1 MRLLLHLNHP
11 FSVHKVLLTIRKIV
25 MTQSTSRKADLVYQL
40 NDRPPLPQ
48 TVFAALQHLLAMFVA
63 VITPSLIICQSL
75 GVPADQTNTII
86 SMSLFASG
94 LSSFIQI
101 RTFGPIGSGLLSIQG
116 TSFNFLG
123 PIIGAGL
130 ALKAGG
136 ANIETMMAA
145 IFGTI
150 LVASFAEILLS
161 RVLQFAQRVITPL
174 VSGIVVTLIGLTLV
188 QVGLISM
195 GGGYAAMAEGTFG
208 SLDKLAL
215 AGTVL
220 AIIVLLN
227 RAHNPYVRVAS
238 IVIAMLVGYVMAYLM
253 GMVNTDNLAE
263 TQLIALPIPM
273 QYGLGF
279 DWSLFIPLVLIFLIT
294 ALEAIGDITATSEV
308 SGEPVKGP
316 VYMKRIKGGVLADGI
331 NSALAA
337 VFNSFP
343 NSTFSQNNGVIL
355 LTGVA
360 SRYVGYFI
368 AGMLVLLGLFPG
380 VASFVQLI
388 PEPVLG
394 GATIVMFGT
403 IAAAGVRIIS
413 RVDLDRRAILIM
425 ALSFSM
431 GLGIAQKPE
440 ILQFMPEFIKNLFSS
455 GVAAGGITAILLNLL
470 LPEVR
475 RDENAASVTE
485 TAQESN

>member
-1 MRLLLHLNHP
+1 MR
-11 FSVHKVLLTIRKIV
+11 KVLLTIRKIA
-25 MTQSTSRKADLVYQL
+25 MTQPTSRKADLVYQL

-48 TVFAALQHLLAMFVA
+48 TLFAALQHLLAMFVA

-136 ANIETMMAA
+136 ADIETMMAA

-150 LVASFAEILLS
+150 LVASSAEILLS
-161 RVLQFAQRVITPL
+161 RVLQFAQRIITPL

-195 GGGYAAMAEGTFG
+195 GGGYASMADGSFG

-253 GMVNTDNLAE
+253 GMVNTDNLAQ

-316 VYMKRIKGGVLADGI
+316 MYMKRIKGGVLADGL

-455 GVAAGGITAILLNLL
+455 GVAAGGITAIVLNLL

>member
-1 MRLLLHLNHP
+1 
-11 FSVHKVLLTIRKIV
+11 
-25 MTQSTSRKADLVYQL
+25 MTQPTSRKADLVYQL

-48 TVFAALQHLLAMFVA
+48 TLFAALQHLLAMFVA

-136 ANIETMMAA
+136 ADIETMMAA

-150 LVASFAEILLS
+150 LVASSAEILLS
-161 RVLQFAQRVITPL
+161 RVLQFAQRIITPL

-195 GGGYAAMAEGTFG
+195 GGGYAAMADGSFG

-316 VYMKRIKGGVLADGI
+316 VYMKRIKGGVLADGL

-455 GVAAGGITAILLNLL
+455 GVAAGGITAIVLNLL
-470 LPEVR
+470 LPEIR
-475 RDENAASVTE
+475 RDENAASITE

>member
-1 MRLLLHLNHP
+1 
-11 FSVHKVLLTIRKIV
+11 
-25 MTQSTSRKADLVYQL
+25 MTQPTSRKADLVYQL

-48 TVFAALQHLLAMFVA
+48 TIFAALQHLLAMFVA

-136 ANIETMMAA
+136 ADIETMMAA

-150 LVASFAEILLS
+150 LVASSAEILLS

-195 GGGYAAMAEGTFG
+195 GGGYAAMADGSFG

-220 AIIVLLN
+220 AIIVQLN

-253 GMVNTDNLAE
+253 GMVNTDNLAQ

-316 VYMKRIKGGVLADGI
+316 VYMKRIKGGVLADGL

-455 GVAAGGITAILLNLL
+455 GVAAGGITAIVLNLL

-475 RDENAASVTE
+475 RNENAASVTE

>member
-1 MRLLLHLNHP
+1 
-11 FSVHKVLLTIRKIV
+11 
-25 MTQSTSRKADLVYQL
+25 MTTPNTPRPTELVYQL
-40 NDRPPLPQ
+40 NERPPLPQ
-48 TVFAALQHLLAMFVA
+48 TLFAALQHLLAMFVA

-75 GVPADQTNTII
+75 GVPSDQTNTII

-94 LSSFIQI
+94 ICSFIQI
-101 RTFGPIGSGLLSIQG
+101 RTIGPIGSGLLSIQG

-130 ALKAGG
+130 SLKAGG
-136 ANIETMMAA
+136 ASIETIMAA

-150 LVASFAEILLS
+150 LVASSAEILLS
-161 RVLQFAQRVITPL
+161 RILQYAQKIITPL
-174 VSGIVVTLIGLTLV
+174 VSGIVVTLIGLTLI
-188 QVGLISM
+188 QIGLVSI
-195 GGGYAAMAEGTFG
+195 GGGYGAMANNTFG
-208 SLDKLAL
+208 SLDNLAL
-215 AGTVL
+215 AG
-220 AIIVLLN
+220 IVLGLIVILN
-227 RAHNPYVRVAS
+227 RAKNPYLRVAS
-238 IVIAMLVGYVMAYLM
+238 IVIAMFAGCIAAYFM
-253 GMVNTDNLAE
+253 GMLDFSQPT
-263 TQLIALPIPM
+263 THQMIALPIPM
-273 QYGLGF
+273 QFGLGF

-308 SGEPVKGP
+308 SGEPVDGP
-316 VYMKRIKGGVLADGI
+316 IYLKRIKGGVLADGL
-331 NSALAA
+331 NSAIAA

-343 NSTFSQNNGVIL
+343 NSTFSQNNGIIM

-368 AGMLVLLGLFPG
+368 SAMLILLGLFPG
-380 VASFVQLI
+380 VANFVQLI

-440 ILQFMPEFIKNLFSS
+440 ILQFMPDVIKSIFSS
-455 GVAAGGITAILLNLL
+455 GVSAGGITAILLSMF
-470 LPEVR
+470 LPAT
-475 RDENAASVTE
+475 DHK
-485 TAQESN
+485 QD

>member
-1 MRLLLHLNHP
+1 M
-11 FSVHKVLLTIRKIV
+11 T
-25 MTQSTSRKADLVYQL
+25 TQSASRKSELVYQL
-40 NDRPPLPQ
+40 NDRPPLPH
-48 TVFAALQHLLAMFVA
+48 TIFAAMQHLLAMFVA
-63 VITPSLIICQSL
+63 VITPSLIICQAL
-75 GVPADQTNTII
+75 GVSVEQTNTII

-94 LSSFIQI
+94 ISSFIQI
-101 RTFGPIGSGLLSIQG
+101 RTIGPIGSGLLSIQG

-130 ALKAGG
+130 ALKQGG
-136 ANIETMMAA
+136 ADIPTMMAA

-150 LVASFAEILLS
+150 LFASTAEMLLS
-161 RVLQFAQRVITPL
+161 RVLEYARRIISPL
-174 VSGIVVTLIGLTLV
+174 VSGIVVTLIGLTLI
-188 QVGLISM
+188 QVGLVSM
-195 GGGYAAMAEGTFG
+195 GGGYSALGDGTFG

-215 AGTVL
+215 AG
-220 AIIVLLN
+220 IVLSLIIILN
-227 RAHNPYVRVAS
+227 RSSNPYIRVAS
-238 IVIAMLVGYVMAYLM
+238 IVIAMTVGYIVAYLM
-253 GMVNTDNLAE
+253 GMVDTSSMAE
-263 TQLIALPIPM
+263 TALFAVPMPM
-273 QYGLGF
+273 QFGLSF
-279 DWSLFIPLVLIFLIT
+279 DWSLFIPLVLVFLIT
-294 ALEAIGDITATSEV
+294 AIEAIGDITATSEV

-316 VYMKRIKGGVLADGI
+316 VYLKRIKGGVLADGV
-331 NSALAA
+331 NSAIAA
-337 VFNSFP
+337 LFNSFP

-403 IAAAGVRIIS
+403 IAAAGIRIIS
-413 RVDLDRRAILIM
+413 REELDRRAILIM

-440 ILQFMPEFIKNLFSS
+440 ILQFMPEFIKSIFSS
-455 GVAAGGITAILLNLL
+455 GISAGGITAIVLNIL
-470 LPEVR
+470 LPLTDNKQHTTTKEITT
-475 RDENAASVTE
+475 EETSPLKEAS
-485 TAQESN
+485 ESAS

>member
-1 MRLLLHLNHP
+1 
-11 FSVHKVLLTIRKIV
+11 
-25 MTQSTSRKADLVYQL
+25 MTQPTSRKADLVYQL

-48 TVFAALQHLLAMFVA
+48 TLFAALQHLLAMFVA

-136 ANIETMMAA
+136 ADIETMMAA

-150 LVASFAEILLS
+150 LVASSAEILLS
-161 RVLQFAQRVITPL
+161 RVLQFAQRIITPL

-195 GGGYAAMAEGTFG
+195 GGGYAAMADGSFG

-253 GMVNTDNLAE
+253 GMVNTDNLAQ

-316 VYMKRIKGGVLADGI
+316 MYMKRIKGGVLADGL

-380 VASFVQLI
+380 VASFVQLT

-455 GVAAGGITAILLNLL
+455 GVAAGGITAIVLNLL

>member
-1 MRLLLHLNHP
+1 
-11 FSVHKVLLTIRKIV
+11 
-25 MTQSTSRKADLVYQL
+25 MTQPTSRKADLVYQL

-48 TVFAALQHLLAMFVA
+48 TLFAALQHLLAMFVA

-136 ANIETMMAA
+136 ADIESMMAA

-150 LVASFAEILLS
+150 LVASSAEILLS
-161 RVLQFAQRVITPL
+161 RVLQFAQRIITPL

-195 GGGYAAMAEGTFG
+195 GGGYAAMADGSFG

-263 TQLIALPIPM
+263 TQFIALPIPM

-316 VYMKRIKGGVLADGI
+316 VYMKRIKGGVLADGL

-455 GVAAGGITAILLNLL
+455 GVAAGGITAIVLNLL

>member
-1 MRLLLHLNHP
+1 MTTPNPMR
-11 FSVHKVLLTIRKIV
+11 KT
-25 MTQSTSRKADLVYQL
+25 DLIYQL

-48 TVFAALQHLLAMFVA
+48 TLFAALQHLLAMFVA
-63 VITPSLIICQSL
+63 VITPSLIICQAL
-75 GVPADQTNTII
+75 GVSAEQTNTII

-94 LSSFIQI
+94 ISSFIQI
-101 RTFGPIGSGLLSIQG
+101 RTFGPIGSGLLSVQG

-136 ANIETMMAA
+136 ASVESMMAA

-161 RVLQFAQRVITPL
+161 RVLEYARRIITPL
-174 VSGIVVTLIGLTLV
+174 VSGIVVTLIGLTLI
-188 QVGLISM
+188 QVGLVSM
-195 GGGYAAMAEGTFG
+195 GGGYAALGDGTFG

-220 AIIVLLN
+220 GLIVLLN
-227 RAHNPYVRVAS
+227 RAKNPYVRVAS
-238 IVIAMLVGYVMAYLM
+238 IVIAMLVGYVMAYFM
-253 GMVNTDNLAE
+253 GMVDTRQASSSSALV
-263 TQLIALPIPM
+263 ALPIPM
-273 QYGLGF
+273 QFGLSF

-316 VYMKRIKGGVLADGI
+316 VYMKRIKGGVLADGL

-380 VASFVQLI
+380 VAGFVQLI

-440 ILQFMPEFIKNLFSS
+440 ILQFMPEFIKSIFSS
-455 GVAAGGITAILLNLL
+455 GVAAGGITAIVLNLL
-470 LPEVR
+470 LPEKR
-475 RDENAASVTE
+475 QDEEEEKAHEPATVKR
-485 TAQESN
+485 

>member
-1 MRLLLHLNHP
+1 MC
-11 FSVHKVLLTIRKIV
+11 KVLLTIRKIA
-25 MTQSTSRKADLVYQL
+25 MTQPTSRKADLVYQL

-48 TVFAALQHLLAMFVA
+48 TLFAALQHLLAMFVA

-130 ALKAGG
+130 ALKAGD
-136 ANIETMMAA
+136 ASIETMMAA

-195 GGGYAAMAEGTFG
+195 GGGYAAMADGSFG

-316 VYMKRIKGGVLADGI
+316 VYMKRIKGGVLADGL

-455 GVAAGGITAILLNLL
+455 GVAAGGITAIVLNLL

-475 RDENAASVTE
+475 RDENAASVSKTE
-485 TAQESN
+485 AAQESN

>member
-1 MRLLLHLNHP
+1 
-11 FSVHKVLLTIRKIV
+11 
-25 MTQSTSRKADLVYQL
+25 MTQSVSRKSDLIYQL
-40 NDRPPLPQ
+40 HDRPPLPQ
-48 TVFAALQHLLAMFVA
+48 TLFAALQHLLAMFVA
-63 VITPSLIICQSL
+63 VITPSLIICQAL
-75 GVPADQTNTII
+75 GVPAEQTNTII
-86 SMSLFASG
+86 SMSLLASG
-94 LSSFIQI
+94 LSSLIQI
-101 RTFGPIGSGLLSIQG
+101 HTIGPIGSGLLSIQG

-123 PIIGAGL
+123 PIISAGL
-130 ALKAGG
+130 ALKSGG
-136 ANIETMMAA
+136 ASIEFMMAA

-150 LVASFAEILLS
+150 LFASFAEILLS
-161 RVLQFAQRVITPL
+161 RVLRLAKKIITPL

-188 QVGLISM
+188 QVGLVSM
-195 GGGYAAMAEGTFG
+195 GGGYVAIADGSFG

-220 AIIVLLN
+220 FVIVLLN
-227 RAHNPYVRVAS
+227 RARNPYIRIAS
-238 IVIAMLVGYVMAYLM
+238 IVVAMLTGYVLAYFL
-253 GMVNTDNLAE
+253 GMLKTDVAAP
-263 TQLIALPIPM
+263 TAWIALPIPM
-273 QYGLGF
+273 QYGLSF
-279 DWSLFIPLVLIFLIT
+279 DWSLFVPLVLIFLIT

-316 VYMKRIKGGVLADGI
+316 LYMKRIKGGVLADGI

-337 VFNSFP
+337 LFNSFP

-368 AGMLVLLGLFPG
+368 AGMLIILGLFPG
-380 VASFVQLI
+380 VASFVQMI

-403 IAAAGVRIIS
+403 IAAAGVRIIA
-413 RVDLDRRAILIM
+413 RAELDRRAILIM

-440 ILQFMPEFIKNLFSS
+440 ILQFMPELVKSLFSS
-455 GVAAGGITAILLNLL
+455 GIAAGGITAILLNLL
-470 LPEVR
+470 LPEIGV
-475 RDENAASVTE
+475 DENRSELAAQKEV
-485 TAQESN
+485 

>member
-1 MRLLLHLNHP
+1 
-11 FSVHKVLLTIRKIV
+11 
-25 MTQSTSRKADLVYQL
+25 MTVKNNTTKPSELIYQL
-40 NDRPPLPQ
+40 DERPPLPQ
-48 TVFAALQHLLAMFVA
+48 TLFAALQHLLAMFVA
-63 VITPSLIICQSL
+63 LITPSLIICQTL
-75 GVPADQTNTII
+75 GVPAAETNTII

-94 LSSFIQI
+94 ISSCIQI
-101 RTFGPIGSGLLSIQG
+101 KTFGPIGSGLLSVQG

-136 ANIETMMAA
+136 ADVPTMMAA

-150 LVASFAEILLS
+150 LVASTAEIFLS
-161 RVLQFAQRVITPL
+161 RVLEYAQKIITPL
-174 VSGIVVTLIGLTLV
+174 VSGIVVTLIGLTLI
-188 QVGLISM
+188 QVGLVSM
-195 GGGYAAMAEGTFG
+195 GGGYSAMGEGTFG

-220 AIIVLLN
+220 LIIVVLN
-227 RAHNPYVRVAS
+227 RATNPYLRMAS
-238 IVIAMLVGYVMAYLM
+238 IVIAMAVGTLAAWAM
-253 GMVNTDNLAE
+253 GMLNTNMEHDAE
-263 TQLIALPIPM
+263 LIALPIPM
-273 QYGLGF
+273 QYGLSF

-308 SGEPVKGP
+308 SGQPVKGP
-316 VYMKRIKGGVLADGI
+316 IYIKRIKGGVLADGL
-331 NSALAA
+331 NSAIAA

-368 AGMLVLLGLFPG
+368 AGMLVILGLFPG
-380 VASFVQLI
+380 VASMVQII

-413 RVDLDRRAILIM
+413 RVELDRRAILIM
-425 ALSFSM
+425 AMSFSM
-431 GLGIAQKPE
+431 GLGLAQKPE
-440 ILQFMPEFIKNLFSS
+440 ILQFMPEMIKNIFSS
-455 GVAAGGITAILLNLL
+455 GVTAGGVTAILLNII
-470 LPEVR
+470 LPSSEVLE
-475 RDENAASVTE
+475 ENKEEQDATSC
-485 TAQESN
+485 

>member
-1 MRLLLHLNHP
+1 
-11 FSVHKVLLTIRKIV
+11 
-25 MTQSTSRKADLVYQL
+25 MTVKNNTTKPSELIYQL
-40 NDRPPLPQ
+40 DERPPLPQ
-48 TVFAALQHLLAMFVA
+48 TLFAALQHLLAMFVA
-63 VITPSLIICQSL
+63 IITPSLIICQTL
-75 GVPADQTNTII
+75 GVPAAETNTII

-94 LSSFIQI
+94 ISSFIQI
-101 RTFGPIGSGLLSIQG
+101 KTFGPIGSGLLSVQG

-136 ANIETMMAA
+136 ADVPTMMAA

-150 LVASFAEILLS
+150 LVASTAEIFLS
-161 RVLQFAQRVITPL
+161 RVLEYAQKIITPL
-174 VSGIVVTLIGLTLV
+174 VSGIVVTLIGLTLI
-188 QVGLISM
+188 QVGLVSM
-195 GGGYAAMAEGTFG
+195 GGGYSAMSEGTFG

-220 AIIVLLN
+220 LIIVVLN
-227 RAHNPYVRVAS
+227 RATNPYLRMAS
-238 IVIAMLVGYVMAYLM
+238 IVIAMTVGTIAAWAM
-253 GMVNTDNLAE
+253 GMLNTNMAHDAE
-263 TQLIALPIPM
+263 LIALPIPM
-273 QYGLGF
+273 QYGLSF

-308 SGEPVKGP
+308 SGQPVKGP
-316 VYMKRIKGGVLADGI
+316 VYIKRIKGGVLADGL
-331 NSALAA
+331 NSAIAA
-337 VFNSFP
+337 AFNSFP

-368 AGMLVLLGLFPG
+368 AGMLVILGLFPG
-380 VASFVQLI
+380 VASMVQII

-413 RVDLDRRAILIM
+413 RVELDRRAILIM
-425 ALSFSM
+425 AMSFSM
-431 GLGIAQKPE
+431 GLGLAQKPE
-440 ILQFMPEFIKNLFSS
+440 ILQFMPEMIKNIFSS
-455 GVAAGGITAILLNLL
+455 GVTAGGVTAILLNII
-470 LPEVR
+470 LPSNEVFEEEKEEAR
-475 RDENAASVTE
+475 I
-485 TAQESN
+485 

>member
-1 MRLLLHLNHP
+1 
-11 FSVHKVLLTIRKIV
+11 
-25 MTQSTSRKADLVYQL
+25 MTQPTSRKADLVYQL

-48 TVFAALQHLLAMFVA
+48 TLFAALQHLLAMFVA

-136 ANIETMMAA
+136 ADMETMMAA

-150 LVASFAEILLS
+150 LVASSAEILLS
-161 RVLQFAQRVITPL
+161 RVLQFAQRIITPL

-195 GGGYAAMAEGTFG
+195 GGGYASMADGSFG

-253 GMVNTDNLAE
+253 GMVNTDNLAQ

-316 VYMKRIKGGVLADGI
+316 VYMKRIKGGVLADGL

-455 GVAAGGITAILLNLL
+455 GVAAGGITAIVLNLL

-475 RDENAASVTE
+475 RDEDAASVAKTE
-485 TAQESN
+485 AAQESN

>member
-1 MRLLLHLNHP
+1 
-11 FSVHKVLLTIRKIV
+11 
-25 MTQSTSRKADLVYQL
+25 MTQPTSRKADLVYQL

-48 TVFAALQHLLAMFVA
+48 TLFAALQHLLAMFVA

-136 ANIETMMAA
+136 ADIETMMAA

-150 LVASFAEILLS
+150 LVASSAEILLS

-195 GGGYAAMAEGTFG
+195 GGGYAAMADGSFG

-215 AGTVL
+215 AGSVL

-253 GMVNTDNLAE
+253 GMVNTDNLAQ

-308 SGEPVKGP
+308 SDEPVKGS
-316 VYMKRIKGGVLADGI
+316 VYMKRIKGGVLADGL

-455 GVAAGGITAILLNLL
+455 GVAAGGITAIVLNLL

>member
-1 MRLLLHLNHP
+1 MTTPNP
-11 FSVHKVLLTIRKIV
+11 TRK
-25 MTQSTSRKADLVYQL
+25 TDLIYQL

-48 TVFAALQHLLAMFVA
+48 TLFAALQHLLAMFVA
-63 VITPSLIICQSL
+63 VITPSLIICQAL
-75 GVPADQTNTII
+75 GVSAEQTNTII

-94 LSSFIQI
+94 ISSFIQI
-101 RTFGPIGSGLLSIQG
+101 RTFGPIGSGLLSVQG

-136 ANIETMMAA
+136 ASVESMMAA

-161 RVLQFAQRVITPL
+161 RVLEYARRIITPL
-174 VSGIVVTLIGLTLV
+174 VSGIVVTLIGLTLI
-188 QVGLISM
+188 QVGLVSM
-195 GGGYAAMAEGTFG
+195 GGGYAALGDGTFG

-220 AIIVLLN
+220 GLIVLLN
-227 RAHNPYVRVAS
+227 RAKNPYVRVAS
-238 IVIAMLVGYVMAYLM
+238 IVIAMLVGYVMAYFM
-253 GMVNTDNLAE
+253 GMVDTRQASSSSALV
-263 TQLIALPIPM
+263 ALPIPM
-273 QYGLGF
+273 QFGLSF

-316 VYMKRIKGGVLADGI
+316 VYMKRIKGGVLADGL
-331 NSALAA
+331 NSAIAA

-440 ILQFMPEFIKNLFSS
+440 ILQFMPEFIKSIFSS
-455 GVAAGGITAILLNLL
+455 DVAAGGITAIVLNLL
-470 LPEVR
+470 LPEKLQ
-475 RDENAASVTE
+475 DE
-485 TAQESN
+485 QEEKAHEPVIAKR

>member
-1 MRLLLHLNHP
+1 MSHQHDTRPSEL
-11 FSVHKVLLTIRKIV
+11 I
-25 MTQSTSRKADLVYQL
+25 YQL
-40 NDRPPLPQ
+40 NERPPLPQ
-48 TVFAALQHLLAMFVA
+48 TLFAAIQHLLAMFVA
-63 VITPSLIICQSL
+63 VITPSLIICQAL

-136 ANIETMMAA
+136 ADIATMMAA

-161 RVLQFAQRVITPL
+161 RVLQFAQRIITPL

-188 QVGLISM
+188 QVGLVSI
-195 GGGYAAMAEGTFG
+195 GGGYSALNDGSFG

-220 AIIVLLN
+220 ALIVILN
-227 RAHNPYVRVAS
+227 RARNPYIRVAS
-238 IVIAMLVGYVMAYLM
+238 IVIAMLVGYIMAYLL
-253 GMVNTDNLAE
+253 GMVDT
-263 TQLIALPIPM
+263 TQRPQSSLIALPIPM
-273 QYGLGF
+273 QYGLSF

-337 VFNSFP
+337 LLNSFP

-368 AGMLVLLGLFPG
+368 AAMLMLLGLFPG

-413 RVDLDRRAILIM
+413 RVELDRRAILIM

-440 ILQFMPEFIKNLFSS
+440 ILQFMPEIIKSIFSS

-470 LPEVR
+470 LPEHSTR
-475 RDENAASVTE
+475 QESETTVTE
-485 TAQESN
+485 QP

>member
-1 MRLLLHLNHP
+1 
-11 FSVHKVLLTIRKIV
+11 
-25 MTQSTSRKADLVYQL
+25 MTQPTSRKADLVYQL

-48 TVFAALQHLLAMFVA
+48 TLFAALQHLLAMFVA

-195 GGGYAAMAEGTFG
+195 GGGYAAMADGSFG

-263 TQLIALPIPM
+263 TQFIALPIPM

-316 VYMKRIKGGVLADGI
+316 VYMKRIKGGVLADGL

-455 GVAAGGITAILLNLL
+455 GVAAGGITAIVLNLL

-475 RDENAASVTE
+475 RDENAASVSKTE
-485 TAQESN
+485 AAQESN

>member
-1 MRLLLHLNHP
+1 MTTPNP
-11 FSVHKVLLTIRKIV
+11 TRK
-25 MTQSTSRKADLVYQL
+25 TDLIYQL

-48 TVFAALQHLLAMFVA
+48 TLFAALQHLLAMFVA
-63 VITPSLIICQSL
+63 VITPSLIICQAL
-75 GVPADQTNTII
+75 GVSAEQTNTII

-94 LSSFIQI
+94 ISSFIQI
-101 RTFGPIGSGLLSIQG
+101 RTFGPIGSGLLSVQG

-136 ANIETMMAA
+136 ASVESMMAA

-150 LVASFAEILLS
+150 LVASFTEILLS
-161 RVLQFAQRVITPL
+161 RVLEYARRIITPL
-174 VSGIVVTLIGLTLV
+174 VSGIVVTLIGLTLI
-188 QVGLISM
+188 QVGLVSM
-195 GGGYAAMAEGTFG
+195 GGGYAALGDGTFG

-220 AIIVLLN
+220 GLIVLLN
-227 RAHNPYVRVAS
+227 RAKNPYVRVAS
-238 IVIAMLVGYVMAYLM
+238 IVIAMLVGYVMAYFM
-253 GMVNTDNLAE
+253 GMVDTRQASSSSALV
-263 TQLIALPIPM
+263 ALPIPM
-273 QYGLGF
+273 QFGLSF

-316 VYMKRIKGGVLADGI
+316 VYMKRIKGGVLADGL
-331 NSALAA
+331 NSAIAA

-440 ILQFMPEFIKNLFSS
+440 ILQFMPEFIKSIFSS
-455 GVAAGGITAILLNLL
+455 GVAAGGITAIVLNLL
-470 LPEVR
+470 LPEKLQ
-475 RDENAASVTE
+475 DEGEEKAHEPAMVKR
-485 TAQESN
+485 

>member
-1 MRLLLHLNHP
+1 
-11 FSVHKVLLTIRKIV
+11 
-25 MTQSTSRKADLVYQL
+25 MTQPTSRKADLVYQL

-48 TVFAALQHLLAMFVA
+48 TLFAALQHLLAMFVA

-136 ANIETMMAA
+136 ADMETMMAA

-150 LVASFAEILLS
+150 LVASSAEILLS
-161 RVLQFAQRVITPL
+161 RVLQFAQRIITPL

-195 GGGYAAMAEGTFG
+195 GGGYASMADGSFG

-253 GMVNTDNLAE
+253 GMVNTDNLAQ

-316 VYMKRIKGGVLADGI
+316 MYMKRIKGGVLADGL

-455 GVAAGGITAILLNLL
+455 GVAAGGITAIVLNLL

>member
-1 MRLLLHLNHP
+1 MTTPNP
-11 FSVHKVLLTIRKIV
+11 TRK
-25 MTQSTSRKADLVYQL
+25 TDLIYQL

-48 TVFAALQHLLAMFVA
+48 TLFAALQHLLAMFVA
-63 VITPSLIICQSL
+63 VITPSLITCQAL
-75 GVPADQTNTII
+75 GVSAEQTNTII

-94 LSSFIQI
+94 ISSFIQI
-101 RTFGPIGSGLLSIQG
+101 RTFGPIGSGLLSVQG

-136 ANIETMMAA
+136 ASVESMMAA

-161 RVLQFAQRVITPL
+161 RVLEYARRIITPL
-174 VSGIVVTLIGLTLV
+174 VSGIVVTLIGLTLI
-188 QVGLISM
+188 QVGLVSM
-195 GGGYAAMAEGTFG
+195 GGGYAALGDGTFG

-220 AIIVLLN
+220 GLIVLLN
-227 RAHNPYVRVAS
+227 RAKNPYVRVAS
-238 IVIAMLVGYVMAYLM
+238 IVIAMLVGYVMAYFM
-253 GMVNTDNLAE
+253 GMVDTRQASSSSALV
-263 TQLIALPIPM
+263 ALPIPM
-273 QYGLGF
+273 QFGLSF

-316 VYMKRIKGGVLADGI
+316 VYMKRIKGGVLADGL
-331 NSALAA
+331 NSAIAA

-440 ILQFMPEFIKNLFSS
+440 ILQFMPEFIKSIFSS
-455 GVAAGGITAILLNLL
+455 GVAAGGITAIVLNLL
-470 LPEVR
+470 LPEKLQ
-475 RDENAASVTE
+475 DEEEEKAHEPAMVKR
-485 TAQESN
+485 

>member
-1 MRLLLHLNHP
+1 MTTPNP
-11 FSVHKVLLTIRKIV
+11 TRK
-25 MTQSTSRKADLVYQL
+25 TDLIYQL

-48 TVFAALQHLLAMFVA
+48 TLFAALQHLLAMFVA
-63 VITPSLIICQSL
+63 VITPSLIICQAL
-75 GVPADQTNTII
+75 GVSAEQTNTII

-94 LSSFIQI
+94 ISSFIQI
-101 RTFGPIGSGLLSIQG
+101 RTFGPIGSGLLSVQG

-136 ANIETMMAA
+136 ASVESMMAA

-150 LVASFAEILLS
+150 LVASFTEILLS
-161 RVLQFAQRVITPL
+161 RVLEYARRIITPL
-174 VSGIVVTLIGLTLV
+174 VSGIVVTLIGLTLI
-188 QVGLISM
+188 QVGLVSM
-195 GGGYAAMAEGTFG
+195 GGGYAALGDGTFG

-220 AIIVLLN
+220 GLIVLLN
-227 RAHNPYVRVAS
+227 RAKNPYVRVAS
-238 IVIAMLVGYVMAYLM
+238 IVIAMLVGYVMAYFM
-253 GMVNTDNLAE
+253 GMVDTRQASSSSALV
-263 TQLIALPIPM
+263 ALPIPM
-273 QYGLGF
+273 QFGLSF

-316 VYMKRIKGGVLADGI
+316 VYMKRIKGGVLADGL
-331 NSALAA
+331 NSAIAA

-440 ILQFMPEFIKNLFSS
+440 ILQFMPEFIKSIFSS
-455 GVAAGGITAILLNLL
+455 GVAAGGITAIVLNLL
-470 LPEVR
+470 LPEKLQ
-475 RDENAASVTE
+475 DEEEEKAHEPAMVKR
-485 TAQESN
+485 

>member
-1 MRLLLHLNHP
+1 MTTPNP
-11 FSVHKVLLTIRKIV
+11 TRK
-25 MTQSTSRKADLVYQL
+25 TDLIYQL

-48 TVFAALQHLLAMFVA
+48 TLFAALQHLLAMFVA
-63 VITPSLIICQSL
+63 VITPSLIICQAL
-75 GVPADQTNTII
+75 GVSAEQTNTII

-94 LSSFIQI
+94 ISSFIQI
-101 RTFGPIGSGLLSIQG
+101 RTFGPIGSGLLSVQG

-136 ANIETMMAA
+136 ASVESMMAA

-161 RVLQFAQRVITPL
+161 RVLEYARSIITPL
-174 VSGIVVTLIGLTLV
+174 VSGIVVTLIGLTLI
-188 QVGLISM
+188 QVGLVSM
-195 GGGYAAMAEGTFG
+195 GGGYAALGDGTFG

-220 AIIVLLN
+220 GLIVLLN
-227 RAHNPYVRVAS
+227 RAKNPYVRVAS
-238 IVIAMLVGYVMAYLM
+238 IVIAMLVGYVMAYFM
-253 GMVNTDNLAE
+253 GMVDTRQASSSSALV
-263 TQLIALPIPM
+263 ALPIPM
-273 QYGLGF
+273 QFGLSF

-316 VYMKRIKGGVLADGI
+316 VYMKRIKGGVLADGL
-331 NSALAA
+331 NSAIAA

-440 ILQFMPEFIKNLFSS
+440 ILQFMPEFIKSIFSS
-455 GVAAGGITAILLNLL
+455 GVAAGGITAIVLNLL
-470 LPEVR
+470 LPEKLQ
-475 RDENAASVTE
+475 DEEEEKAHEPAM
-485 TAQESN
+485 AKR

>member
-1 MRLLLHLNHP
+1 MTAKNET
-11 FSVHKVLLTIRKIV
+11 SVTPRR
-25 MTQSTSRKADLVYQL
+25 SELVYRL
-40 NDRPPLPQ
+40 EDRPPLPQ
-48 TVFAALQHLLAMFVA
+48 TLFAAAQHLLAMFVA
-63 VITPSLIICQSL
+63 VITPSLIICQALEVSA
-75 GVPADQTNTII
+75 ADTNTII

-94 LSSFIQI
+94 ISSFIQI
-101 RTFGPIGSGLLSIQG
+101 RTIGPIGSGLLSVQG

-130 ALKAGG
+130 SLKAGG
-136 ANIETMMAA
+136 ADVATMMAA

-150 LVASFAEILLS
+150 LVASTAEIALS
-161 RVLQFAQRVITPL
+161 RVLQYAQRIITPL
-174 VSGIVVTLIGLTLV
+174 VSGIVVTLIGLTLI
-188 QVGLISM
+188 QVGLVSM
-195 GGGYAAMAEGTFG
+195 GGGYAALNDGTFG
-208 SLDKLAL
+208 RLDNLAL

-220 AIIVLLN
+220 GLIVMLN
-227 RAHNPYVRVAS
+227 RASNPYIRVAS
-238 IVIAMLVGYVMAYLM
+238 IVIAMTAGYFLAWVL
-253 GMVNTDNLAE
+253 GMVDTPAQADTAFM
-263 TQLIALPIPM
+263 ALPIPM
-273 QYGLGF
+273 QFGLSF

-308 SGEPVKGP
+308 SEQPVKGP
-316 VYMKRIKGGVLADGI
+316 EYMKRIKGGVLADGL

-337 VFNSFP
+337 AFNSFP

-380 VASFVQLI
+380 VASFVQMI

-413 RVDLDRRAILIM
+413 RVELDRRAILIM

-440 ILQFMPEFIKNLFSS
+440 ILQFMPEFIKSIFSS
-455 GVAAGGITAILLNLL
+455 GVAAGGITAIILNLV
-470 LPEVR
+470 LPETLAA
-475 RDENAASVTE
+475 DE
-485 TAQESN
+485 Q

>member
-1 MRLLLHLNHP
+1 
-11 FSVHKVLLTIRKIV
+11 
-25 MTQSTSRKADLVYQL
+25 MTQPTSRKADLVYQL
-40 NDRPPLPQ
+40 NDRPPFPQ
-48 TVFAALQHLLAMFVA
+48 TLFAALQHLLAMFVA

-136 ANIETMMAA
+136 ADIETMMAA

-150 LVASFAEILLS
+150 LVASSAEILLS
-161 RVLQFAQRVITPL
+161 RVLQFAQRIITPL

-195 GGGYAAMAEGTFG
+195 GGGYAAMADGSFG

-253 GMVNTDNLAE
+253 GMVNTDNLAQ

-316 VYMKRIKGGVLADGI
+316 VYMKRIKGGVLADGL

-455 GVAAGGITAILLNLL
+455 GVAAGGITAIVLNLL
-470 LPEVR
+470 LPEVH
-475 RDENAASVTE
+475 RDENAASVSKTE
-485 TAQESN
+485 AAQESN

>member
-1 MRLLLHLNHP
+1 MTTPNPMR
-11 FSVHKVLLTIRKIV
+11 KT
-25 MTQSTSRKADLVYQL
+25 DLIYQL

-48 TVFAALQHLLAMFVA
+48 TLFAALQHLLAMFVA
-63 VITPSLIICQSL
+63 VITPSLIICQAL
-75 GVPADQTNTII
+75 GVSAEQTNTII

-94 LSSFIQI
+94 ISSFIQI
-101 RTFGPIGSGLLSIQG
+101 RTFGPIGSGLLSVQG

-136 ANIETMMAA
+136 ASVESMMAA

-161 RVLQFAQRVITPL
+161 RVLEYARRIITPL
-174 VSGIVVTLIGLTLV
+174 VSGIVVTLIGLTLI
-188 QVGLISM
+188 QVGLVSM
-195 GGGYAAMAEGTFG
+195 GGGYAALGDGTFG

-220 AIIVLLN
+220 GLIVLLN
-227 RAHNPYVRVAS
+227 RAKNPYVRVAS
-238 IVIAMLVGYVMAYLM
+238 IVIAMLVGYVMAYFM
-253 GMVNTDNLAE
+253 GMVDTRQASSSSA
-263 TQLIALPIPM
+263 LIAFPIPM
-273 QYGLGF
+273 QFGLSF

-316 VYMKRIKGGVLADGI
+316 VYMKRIKGGVLADGL

-380 VASFVQLI
+380 VAGFVQLI

-440 ILQFMPEFIKNLFSS
+440 ILQFMPEFIKSIFSS
-455 GVAAGGITAILLNLL
+455 GVAAGGITAIVLNLL
-470 LPEVR
+470 LPEKLQ
-475 RDENAASVTE
+475 DEEEEKVHEPAITKR
-485 TAQESN
+485 

>member
-1 MRLLLHLNHP
+1 MTTPNP
-11 FSVHKVLLTIRKIV
+11 TRK
-25 MTQSTSRKADLVYQL
+25 TDLIYQL

-48 TVFAALQHLLAMFVA
+48 TLFAALQHLLAMFVA
-63 VITPSLIICQSL
+63 VITPSLIICQAL
-75 GVPADQTNTII
+75 GVSAEQTNTII

-94 LSSFIQI
+94 ISSFIQI
-101 RTFGPIGSGLLSIQG
+101 RTFGPIGSGLLSVQG

-136 ANIETMMAA
+136 TSVESMMAA

-161 RVLQFAQRVITPL
+161 RVLEYARRIITPL
-174 VSGIVVTLIGLTLV
+174 VSGIVVTLIGLTLI
-188 QVGLISM
+188 QVGLVSM
-195 GGGYAAMAEGTFG
+195 GGGYAALGDGTFG

-220 AIIVLLN
+220 GLIVLLN
-227 RAHNPYVRVAS
+227 RAKNPYVRVAS
-238 IVIAMLVGYVMAYLM
+238 IVIAMLVGYVMAYFM
-253 GMVNTDNLAE
+253 GMVDTRQASSSSALV
-263 TQLIALPIPM
+263 ALPIPM
-273 QYGLGF
+273 QFGLSF

-316 VYMKRIKGGVLADGI
+316 VYMKRIKGGVLADGL
-331 NSALAA
+331 NSAIAA

-440 ILQFMPEFIKNLFSS
+440 ILQFMPEFIKSIFSS
-455 GVAAGGITAILLNLL
+455 GVAAGGITAIVLNLL
-470 LPEVR
+470 LPEKLQG
-475 RDENAASVTE
+475 E
-485 TAQESN
+485 QEEKAHEPAMVKR

>member
-1 MRLLLHLNHP
+1 
-11 FSVHKVLLTIRKIV
+11 
-25 MTQSTSRKADLVYQL
+25 MTQPTSRKADLVYQL

-48 TVFAALQHLLAMFVA
+48 TLFAALQHLLAMFVA

-136 ANIETMMAA
+136 ADIETMMAA

-150 LVASFAEILLS
+150 LVASSAEILLS

-195 GGGYAAMAEGTFG
+195 GGGYAAMADGSFG

-253 GMVNTDNLAE
+253 GMVNTDNLAP

-316 VYMKRIKGGVLADGI
+316 MYMKRIKGGVLADGL

-455 GVAAGGITAILLNLL
+455 GVAAGGITAIVLNLL

-475 RDENAASVTE
+475 RDENAASVTD

>member
-1 MRLLLHLNHP
+1 MIQP
-11 FSVHKVLLTIRKIV
+11 
-25 MTQSTSRKADLVYQL
+25 TSRKADLVYQL

-48 TVFAALQHLLAMFVA
+48 TLFAALQHLLAMFVA

-136 ANIETMMAA
+136 VDIETMMAA

-150 LVASFAEILLS
+150 LVASSAEILLS

-195 GGGYAAMAEGTFG
+195 GGGYAAMADGSFG

-253 GMVNTDNLAE
+253 GMVNTDNLAQ

-316 VYMKRIKGGVLADGI
+316 VYMKRIKGGVLADGL

-455 GVAAGGITAILLNLL
+455 GVAAGGITAIVLNLL